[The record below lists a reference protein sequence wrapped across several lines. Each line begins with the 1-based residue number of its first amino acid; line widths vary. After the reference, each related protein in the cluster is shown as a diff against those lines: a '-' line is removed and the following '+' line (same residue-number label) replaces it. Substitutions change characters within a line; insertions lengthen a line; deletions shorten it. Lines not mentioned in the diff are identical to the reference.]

1 MIVCGVWAVCGAAWL
16 GGCASGGAT
25 ELAIGP
31 GEYAV
36 AFDAARD
43 VLRDARFEIDR
54 VDARAG
60 VITTAPKT
68 TTWRDLEDVL
78 NRHGRRVRVSFEP
91 AGEPVGGEAGEAA
104 EGNTIR
110 DLLTEEPGELVMRV
124 RGVVEREQ
132 RPGWRLESSAAHLS
146 TRAEDPALVRR
157 GMEPGYTVAVREDA
171 ALGGELAQRIAKRL
185 RRSAGGDDASAE

>member
-1 MIVCGVWAVCGAAWL
+1 MCGVWAVCGAAWL

-31 GEYAV
+31 GEYAA

-68 TTWRDLEDVL
+68 TTWRDLEDVR
-78 NRHGRRVRVSFEP
+78 NRQGRRGRVAFEP
-91 AGEPVGGEAGEAA
+91 AGQAWGEGEAPADPV
-104 EGNTIR
+104 R
-110 DLLTEEPGELVMRV
+110 DLLAEEPGELVMRV
-124 RGVVEREQ
+124 RVVVEREQ

-157 GMEPGYTVAVREDA
+157 GMEPGYTVALREDT

-185 RRSAGGDDASAE
+185 RRDAGGDDSAAE